1 MEHKANGIFIKT
13 DHGQCS
19 AGNQMADIFQIQAG
33 TGNMGL
39 FEIKGIKAV
48 VAVHKRLKHWNS
60 LWMNGHLADQKLQ
73 SRGKLSAQ
81 DQSAGMKQ
89 IIPLQKG
96 AFWRKFRN
104 LQAGHGGNPGSR
116 GSRIP
121 GISGIAVLQILVQ
134 LLFTDP
140 QLLANL
146 GGI

>member
-1 MEHKANGIFIKT
+1 
-13 DHGQCS
+13 
-19 AGNQMADIFQIQAG
+19 MADIFQIQAG

-48 VAVHKRLKHWNS
+48 VAVHKRL
-60 LWMNGHLADQKLQ
+60 
-73 SRGKLSAQ
+73 
-81 DQSAGMKQ
+81 
-89 IIPLQKG
+89 
-96 AFWRKFRN
+96 
-104 LQAGHGGNPGSR
+104 SR

>member
-1 MEHKANGIFIKT
+1 MDIWLT
-13 DHGQCS
+13 RS
-19 AGNQMADIFQIQAG
+19 SRAG
-33 TGNMGL
+33 
-39 FEIKGIKAV
+39 
-48 VAVHKRLKHWNS
+48 
-60 LWMNGHLADQKLQ
+60 
-73 SRGKLSAQ
+73 GKLSAQ